1 MTYISYYDSPL
12 GRMLLSANE
21 SGLTGLW
28 FCGQKYFAAGLEDER
43 CERESCAIADAVRW
57 LDLYFSGAE
66 PDFTPPLDPS
76 GTDFQRSV
84 WKMLL
89 DIPYGQTVTYG
100 ELAKRLAERIG
111 RRTLSAQAIGGAVG
125 HNRISVI
132 IPCHRVI
139 GAGGSL
145 TGYAGGT
152 DRKLRLLEL
161 EGKNPPQN

>member
-12 GRMLLSANE
+12 GRMLLSSSQA
-21 SGLTGLW
+21 GLTGLW
-28 FCGQKYFAAGLEDER
+28 FCGQKYFAAGLDDER
-43 CERESCAIADAVRW
+43 CEEKNGVIADAERW
-57 LDLYFSGAE
+57 LDLYFSGTE
-66 PDFTPPLDPS
+66 PRFTPPLDPS

-89 DIPYGQTVTYG
+89 DIPYGQTVTYS
-100 ELAKRLAERIG
+100 ELAKRLAEGTG
-111 RRTLSAQAIGGAVG
+111 RRAPSAQAVGGAVG

-152 DRKLRLLEL
+152 DRKMRLLEL
-161 EGKNPPQN
+161 EGHDIP